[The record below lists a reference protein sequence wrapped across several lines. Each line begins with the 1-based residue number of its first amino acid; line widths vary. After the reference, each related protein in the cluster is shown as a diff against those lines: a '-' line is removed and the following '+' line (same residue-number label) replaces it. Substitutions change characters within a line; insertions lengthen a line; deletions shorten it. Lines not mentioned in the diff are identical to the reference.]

1 MGGGVHIRGPDG
13 EGHRIDCDVH
23 HHNAH
28 ESTVPVSFPG
38 VHGLQDTGTDL
49 LKRGREARYGHDREA
64 RRSHRKRLK
73 QAGNGFGTCTK

>member
-28 ESTVPVSFPG
+28 KSIMNVSFPNVRG
-38 VHGLQDTGTDL
+38 SQDAGADL
-49 LKRGREARYGHDREA
+49 LKRGRKVRYGHNREA
-64 RRSHRKRLK
+64 RQKRLA